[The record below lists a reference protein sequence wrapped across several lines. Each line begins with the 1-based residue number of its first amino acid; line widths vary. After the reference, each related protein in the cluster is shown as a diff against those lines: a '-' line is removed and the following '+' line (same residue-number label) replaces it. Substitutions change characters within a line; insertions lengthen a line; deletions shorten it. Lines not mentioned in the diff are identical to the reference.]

1 MKNPRQ
7 SAFDRFFSVVRRLR
21 RECPWDR
28 QQTHRSIRHSLLEE
42 THEVIEAVDR
52 GDMDH
57 LKQELGDLLL
67 HVALHSVM
75 AEERGRFTMNDVLH
89 TVTEKLIYRHP
100 HVFGTARA
108 RSAREVKEN
117 WEKLKLAEGRSSI
130 LDGVPKTLPAL
141 LKARR
146 LQEKASKVGFD
157 WKNKQ
162 GVWKKVEEELA
173 ELRRAERT
181 GSARRKE
188 EEFGDLLFSLV
199 NYSRFIGVHPEL
211 ALQKASAKFSRR
223 FRRME
228 KELTRRGIHISRAG
242 LDLMDSIWTKHKK
255 TREREVRD
263 ADVRHHPMTK

>member
-1 MKNPRQ
+1 MKKPRQ

-28 QQTHRSIRHSLLEE
+28 RQTHRSIRHTLLEE
-42 THEVIEAVDR
+42 AHEVIEAVDR
-52 GDMDH
+52 GDMGH

-89 TVTEKLIYRHP
+89 AVTEKLVYRHP
-100 HVFGTARA
+100 HVFGAVRV
-108 RSAREVKEN
+108 RSAREVKAN

-146 LQEKASKVGFD
+146 LQDRASKVGFD
-157 WKNKQ
+157 WKDKR
-162 GVWKKVEEELA
+162 GVWKKVEEELV
-173 ELRRAERT
+173 ELRRAERS
-181 GSARRKE
+181 GSAPQRE

-211 ALQKASAKFSRR
+211 ALQKASAKFSQR
-223 FRRME
+223 FRRVE
-228 KELTRRGIHISRAG
+228 KELTRRGIRVSKAG
-242 LDLMDSIWTKHKK
+242 LDLMDSIWTDQKKHRRVK
-255 TREREVRD
+255 RVPMEV
-263 ADVRHHPMTK
+263 